1 MKFSLLP
8 ANRRSFLQWISAVLG
23 ISGADVTSAAT
34 APTQQQSPTSG
45 SGRIDSEPRARL
57 GGYIRPRTIEIVHQ
71 RFELIVVG
79 GGISG
84 TCAAVSAARNGLKTA
99 LVHERSM
106 LGGNSSSEVRLFPEN
121 TAAQSTWCK
130 ESGILDEIHVEERI
144 RNHDPQIEGLMNC
157 HWDLVLYEWAARE
170 PNLTLFLNTSMREVE
185 MRDAAHILAIHAVQL
200 GTEKSLVLEAPLFVD
215 STGDGVLAYR
225 AGADFRWGVETK
237 REYGE
242 PLAPNEPGKGLMGNT
257 LFFRARDTGRP
268 VPFRRPSWAAE
279 FDAEAD
285 LTERGHRFIDGGY
298 WWIEVGAP
306 LHPIR
311 DNEKIRDEALR
322 QVLGVW
328 DHIKNRCVDRARATN
343 YALDFVGFW
352 PYKRESRR
360 VIGDYVLQQK
370 DVQNPPTRA
379 DDIAYGCW
387 GIDIHVP
394 GGIHERQAAPYPPP
408 RRDANWQSYGT
419 LPYGIPLRSCY
430 SRNVRNLLTAGRP
443 ISTSYVA
450 FASSRVLPT
459 GAVVGQAVGGAAA
472 LCRRFHCD
480 PRELAQKHATDL
492 QQLLIRQDCHIP
504 GIQNEDPSDLAR
516 QAETTASSEAIMRF
530 AEDGRPRELR
540 YPSAQLF
547 PVSAG
552 RIDSIEL
559 LLSSSLPHDVWLDL
573 GLRPAAHVWDFRA
586 TRDLARAR
594 AKLPGGHHGFVRFDF
609 HADVP
614 ANALYYVHLPAQPGV
629 SWSMISDIE
638 GQPSR
643 IPAGTSA
650 ADLPGADYW
659 RPVSGGLCFVIR
671 LSPEQRPYGPHNVIT
686 GGSRPDRWTNL
697 FESDPDSGLP
707 AWVELRWPK
716 PVRFNQ
722 VEITF
727 DTDVNRRITLPL
739 FRYPECVSDYELA
752 IDMKSGWNTVATET
766 GNYFRRR
773 VHRIEP
779 VSSDGLRL
787 GVTATNG
794 ARTAR
799 VYAIR
804 VYNEVGV

>member
-1 MKFSLLP
+1 MKIALLP
-8 ANRRSFLQWISAVLG
+8 ADRRSFLHWISALLG
-23 ISGADVTSAAT
+23 ISGANLSSAD
-34 APTQQQSPTSG
+34 APPVPPKSAPEG
-45 SGRIDSEPRARL
+45 SRLVDHQPRARL
-57 GGYIRPRTIEIVHQ
+57 GGYIRPGTIEVVHQ
-71 RFELIVVG
+71 QFELIVVG

-84 TCAAVSAARNGLKTA
+84 TCAAISAARNSVKTA

-130 ESGILDEIHVEERI
+130 ESGILDEIHVEERV

-185 MRDAAHILAIHAVQL
+185 MRDASHILAIHAVQL
-200 GTEKSLVLEAPLFVD
+200 GTEKSFVLEAPLFID

-225 AGADFRWGVETK
+225 AGADFKWGRETK

-242 PLAPNEPGKGLMGNT
+242 PLAPSEPGNGLMGNT
-257 LFFRARDTGRP
+257 LFFRARDAGQP

-279 FDAEAD
+279 FDTEAD

-298 WWIEVGAP
+298 WWIEVGFP
-306 LHPIR
+306 LHPIH

-322 QVLGVW
+322 QALGVW
-328 DHIKNRCVDRARATN
+328 DHIKNRCIDRARAEN
-343 YALDFVGFW
+343 YGLDFMGFW

-360 VIGDYVLQQK
+360 VTGDYVLQQK
-370 DVQNPPTRA
+370 DVQNPSVRR

-394 GGIHERQAAPYPPP
+394 AGIHERHVAPYPPP
-408 RRDANWQSYGT
+408 RRDSNWQSYGT

-430 SRNVRNLLTAGRP
+430 SRNIRNLLTAGRP
-443 ISTSYVA
+443 ISASYVA

-459 GAVVGQAVGGAAA
+459 GAIVGQAVGAAAA
-472 LCRRFHCD
+472 LCRRFRCD
-480 PRELAQKHATDL
+480 PRALAQYHAAEL

-504 GIQNEDPSDLAR
+504 GIENEDANDLAR
-516 QAETTASSEAIMRF
+516 QAEVTASSSAPLRF

-540 YPSAQLF
+540 YPAAQLF
-547 PVSAG
+547 PVSTG
-552 RIDSIEL
+552 RIDSVDL
-559 LLSSSLPHDVWLDL
+559 LLSSSLPHDISLDL

-586 TRDLARAR
+586 TRDIARAR
-594 AKLPGGHHGFVRFDF
+594 ATVPVGYRGFVRFDF
-609 HADVP
+609 HVEVP
-614 ANALYYVHLPAQPGV
+614 ADALYYVHLPALPGV
-629 SWSMISDIE
+629 HWLMMSDID

-643 IPAGTSA
+643 VPAGASA
-650 ADLPGADYW
+650 ADLPGTDYW
-659 RPVSGGLCFVIR
+659 RPLSGGVSFIIR
-671 LSPEQRPYGPHNVIT
+671 LSPEQRPYGPRNVLT

-697 FESDPDSGLP
+697 FESDPDRELP

-727 DTDVNRRITLPL
+727 DTDSNRRITLPL
-739 FRYPECVSDYELA
+739 FRYPECVSDYELT
-752 IDMKSGWNTVATET
+752 IDTQGGWKTVAAEA

-779 VSSDGLRL
+779 VSSDRLRL
-787 GVTATNG
+787 RMAATNG

-804 VYNEVGV
+804 VYNES